1 MALLRQAG
9 ATEVHLRI
17 AAPAI
22 KYPCFYGVDMST
34 RAELASASL
43 EPDVLAKVLGADS
56 LRFLS
61 VDDLKQAC
69 GCQGLCTACFDGS
82 YVTPLYSNKI

>member
-1 MALLRQAG
+1 MAARKEE
-9 ATEVHLRI
+9 TEMKLVI
-17 AAPAI
+17 AEKPSVAQ
-22 KYPCFYGVDMST
+22 S
-34 RAELASASL
+34 
-43 EPDVLAKVLGADS
+43 LAKVLGADS

-82 YVTPLYSNKI
+82 YVTPLYSNKV

>member
-1 MALLRQAG
+1 
-9 ATEVHLRI
+9 
-17 AAPAI
+17 
-22 KYPCFYGVDMST
+22 MST
-34 RAELASASL
+34 IIKHKEFPKFKSWTMDLCGRPLTIEVGKVAELASASL

-61 VDDLKQAC
+61 VDDLKQTC

-82 YVTPLYSNKI
+82 YVTPLYSNKV